1 MKFNELIEKM
11 ESAEKRAVSQEERD
25 ILRIIWNA
33 CVDCVADEWPVLG
46 DPIRKL
52 KEKSNGTG

>member
-11 ESAEKRAVSQEERD
+11 EYAEKRTVSQEERD

-33 CVDCVADEWPVLG
+33 CIDCVADEWPVLG
-46 DPIRKL
+46 DAIRKL
-52 KEKSNGTG
+52 KEKKDATD